1 MDIENYEGSYQ
12 VSNKGRI
19 KSLEREVTS
28 GGITR
33 TQPERILT
41 HWCGKTSLYDCVRLY
56 KNGIGEKFSVHRNV
70 AAHFLDDWDPEL
82 EVTISTAIATTM
94 LWRTLRCVLTSAI
107 WSTP

>member
-1 MDIENYEGSYQ
+1 MSTTQEIWVDIENYEGCYQ

-41 HWCGKTSLYDCVRLY
+41 HWCGKTSLYDCVR
-56 KNGIGEKFSVHRNV
+56 
-70 AAHFLDDWDPEL
+70 
-82 EVTISTAIATTM
+82 
-94 LWRTLRCVLTSAI
+94 
-107 WSTP
+107 